1 MKLVTPPTVQAV
13 YEMLIC
19 LPHFNRWNLPP
30 SKQVGFEVHKDPTCL
45 GEYEPEPHVIRI
57 SEAKNGHLDTV
68 VKTVAH
74 EIIHMRLYLKGCKN
88 WDKHDANFN
97 ELSHK
102 IAITL
107 GFDPKE
113 L

>member
-1 MKLVTPPTVQAV
+1 MKLVTPQTVQAV

-19 LPHFNRWNLPP
+19 LPPFNRWNLPP

-74 EIIHMRLYLKGCKN
+74 EIIHMRLYLKRSKS
-88 WDKHDANFN
+88 WDKHDNQFN

>member
-1 MKLVTPPTVQAV
+1 MKLVTAQTVQAV
-13 YEMLIC
+13 YEMLIQ
-19 LPHFNRWNLPP
+19 LPPFNRWNLPP
-30 SKQVGFEVHKDPTCL
+30 SKQVVFEVHKDPTCL
-45 GEYEPEPHVIRI
+45 GEYEPDPHVIRI

-68 VKTVAH
+68 IKTVAH
-74 EIIHMRLYLKGCKN
+74 EIIHMRLHLKKSKA
-88 WDKHDANFN
+88 WDLHDDKFN

-102 IAITL
+102 IAVQL